1 MGGCIILLVLFFLLP
16 GTLAS
21 DWDDFT
27 DNLATDLA
35 PLISLF
41 GERLTTQ
48 FLSESTSV
56 LDNFTFAVAPLG
68 ILTAV
73 VSAIRVCGNSSLRAF
88 VGRAQE
94 GPGDAEN
101 ELLSCVSESTSE
113 LFNDGGISRVFG
125 KPKIL
130 EVVAWEDDIFKTP
143 GSDSLTLG
151 TLRDAIR
158 KGAWGPDDIIHES
171 KYVPELEIPNLSLN
185 KGIKRRSPIWFYCA
199 AVLGFVLQ
207 VGVLIYSAITVYI
220 YPDDFQKDG
229 NAVPSYAFPLFFLGT
244 IFLGV
249 GMFLCAF
256 ILERSSKEYYFEPKK
271 PSKIYWLQPG
281 GQNVGD
287 QVFGAFLGVTEGYD
301 SKTSKDL
308 LYIKSMRD
316 QKRHVKDYQ
325 LLSIVT
331 VTMVGF
337 ILQFVGLRGLHA
349 SVILA
354 QMGCTLLMAIVRTS
368 LRTKRVDKDEN
379 KFSASERRLTSHY
392 KQELDC
398 FAFHLE
404 GVESFHLL
412 SNPADESTQ
421 APSSPSSG
429 TTSLTQS
436 VEHEK
441 LGTRAV
447 QTRARLAKLTSGNDQ
462 GRSIGWEDLPI
473 RKVAQN
479 LAQTI
484 EMTMDTLSN
493 WKHMPPGSGDFQIF
507 LKCKSSA
514 QNSVDPITEAYLIKL
529 ERSEDTLRWRID
541 ETELEAVLG
550 LWTWSLLKSNPED
563 WLQKGLGRLV
573 GLNEAEARTEETDLY
588 FHKWIFRQTEARMV
602 SSKIVS
608 SDRLFGFYSDDFLY
622 DKEVLVAKTQNTLET
637 MAAQDIYMHFLK
649 NVLGTLD
656 KLGGDV
662 GVLPG
667 SQDGFFAYSSRLEDL
682 VNCFESGDLG
692 SREDA
697 LLCIVPPLKDQG
709 LLPELAA
716 DSVSVRE
723 QVEDLIASDKW
734 SDAFSVV
741 RWLCERCEGAE
752 FEYSLFELGFL
763 CRRAMLDNDQNVQT
777 QGFENVY
784 LAINN
789 DPRTKLQ
796 NPRAPRPQDWLDP
809 QRRLENW
816 HKFSKQ
822 LGWIAWHIAQGHPD
836 KTSIESALSSCGIT
850 EHSTLTGQVH
860 GEADQAKWG
869 EYTVLQLLC
878 NSEEKVLNREI
889 LGINDQLAL
898 DWVCQ
903 NGYDALMHWLV
914 ARWIKFGKTHPDFLH
929 DVLIWAAQ
937 GRYRSAIIALC
948 RRGVDIN
955 MRESEDGLTALIQ
968 SIAAA
973 DQETARELINAGAD
987 VDGRDAN
994 GATPLMTASHVGNL
1008 DMVQLLLQ
1016 NGATVNAQDRGG
1028 LNPLIF
1034 STVQNNVAIARVL
1047 LENGARVNLGTLGTT
1062 PLISAAAENHVEMVK
1077 LLLSHGADVNAQTRD
1092 GCTAL
1097 MLAARNRGTD
1107 TMILLLDHGAD
1118 IHRAS
1123 WGGEMALDWAR
1134 EVQHQEGVE
1143 LLEAAGR

>member
-207 VGVLIYSAITVYI
+207 VAITVYI

-667 SQDGFFAYSSRLEDL
+667 SQDGFFAYSNRLEDL
-682 VNCFESGDLG
+682 VGCFESGDLG

-697 LLCIVPPLKDQG
+697 LLCIVPPLRYQG

-716 DSVSVRE
+716 DSSSVRE
-723 QVEDLIASDKW
+723 QVEDLITSDKW
-734 SDAFSVV
+734 SDAFSIV
-741 RWLCERCEGAE
+741 RWLCERCEAAE
-752 FEYSLFELGFL
+752 FENSIYELGLL
-763 CRRAMLDNDQNVQT
+763 CQKAMLHDNPKVQKEGFDEVCTLLQSDVRVKLFQN
-777 QGFENVY
+777 
-784 LAINN
+784 L
-789 DPRTKLQ
+789 L
-796 NPRAPRPQDWLDP
+796 NPRRSGWVNSQ
-809 QRRLENW
+809 ENIEW
-816 HKFSKQ
+816 WDSFTKQ
-822 LGWIAWHIAQGHPD
+822 LGWVAWHLCDTRPGTQPMKPILESLGAGED
-836 KTSIESALSSCGIT
+836 LTSVTNENRAKEALLQWLTHGNDDLGAFEGVSSDEDLFCILQWVTQNAHSALQHWILVKWADIGKQFPWIILKAFVFAAKTWSDPAIR
-850 EHSTLTGQVH
+850 TLRRH
-860 GEADQAKWG
+860 DADIDIQAAG
-869 EYTVLQLLC
+869 GYT
-878 NSEEKVLNREI
+878 
-889 LGINDQLAL
+889 
-898 DWVCQ
+898 
-903 NGYDALMHWLV
+903 ALM
-914 ARWIKFGKTHPDFLH
+914 
-929 DVLIWAAQ
+929 
-937 GRYRSAIIALC
+937 
-948 RRGVDIN
+948 
-955 MRESEDGLTALIQ
+955 
-968 SIAAA
+968 
-973 DQETARELINAGAD
+973 ELIDFGDLEA
-987 VDGRDAN
+987 VKK
-994 GATPLMTASHVGNL
+994 
-1008 DMVQLLLQ
+1008 
-1016 NGATVNAQDRGG
+1016 
-1028 LNPLIF
+1028 LI
-1034 STVQNNVAIARVL
+1034 A
-1047 LENGARVNLGTLGTT
+1047 
-1062 PLISAAAENHVEMVK
+1062 
-1077 LLLSHGADVNAQTRD
+1077 HGADVNACGAMSHFSPLSIAASQ
-1092 GCTAL
+1092 GNEEMTA
-1097 MLAARNRGTD
+1097 
-1107 TMILLLDHGAD
+1107 LLLDHGANLEIQDKAGQTALSMASRNDQLSTTHLLLKRGAD
-1118 IHRAS
+1118 IETVGRDSMTPLITAS
-1123 WGGEMALDWAR
+1123 SNAHQRQMIELLLDNGANINAQDNDGHTPLMMAVRTAPIDTVRLLLDRKANIKIQDENGLTALDWAQSVDR
-1134 EVQHQEGVE
+1134 ADACGHLVE
-1143 LLEAAGR
+1143 AVSQG